1 MTPRPFLLNGDWIVS
16 HETIFVRNPFDG
28 SDLGLAS
35 VADAEHVEAAAAG
48 CASAFQKTRKQS
60 ALERSELLQRIRHL
74 IEKRGDEFV
83 ELLVKEAG
91 KPVDLARTEVSRAEQ
106 TFGFAAAEALRL
118 QGEPIAID
126 ASAPGKGHT
135 GSVRRVPLGV
145 ILGITP
151 FNFPLNL
158 VAHKIAPALATG
170 NTVLLKPSLRT
181 PLISLLLG
189 EVLVEAEILPGQV
202 NILPFRHDLLTP
214 LFTDERIKMTSFT
227 GSAAVGWGIKAKAV
241 KQRVCLELGGNA
253 ALIVHSDADW
263 EKKLPAVAAACFG
276 YAGQSCISVQRI
288 FVQDSIYDTFKQS
301 LVWYAEKKVQ
311 TGDPAERGVLV
322 GPMIDPSALDKV
334 TGWIAAAETAGA
346 RCLTPVKVEGKCLHP
361 VVLENVPS
369 NSEIACEEA
378 FAPIVVL
385 EPYDAFEDAIVKV
398 NASRYGLQAGVF
410 TSDLGL
416 AERAY
421 EEIEAGAV
429 LINQTPTF
437 RVENMPYGGVK
448 DSGFGRE
455 GVRYTMEEMTEMK
468 ALIVN
473 YI

>member
-1 MTPRPFLLNGDWIVS
+1 MTPRPFLLNGEWIVTR
-16 HETIFVRNPFDG
+16 ETNFVRNPFNDNE
-28 SDLGLAS
+28 LGMASLAS
-35 VADAEHVEAAAAG
+35 AQHIEAAVAG
-48 CASAFQKTRKQS
+48 CASAFHKTRKQS
-60 ALERSELLQRIRHL
+60 AQERSELLQNVRL
-74 IEKRGDEFV
+74 EIEKRADDFV
-83 ELLVKEAG
+83 DLLVKEAG
-91 KPVDLARTEVSRAEQ
+91 KPIDLAKIEVSRAQQ

-135 GSVRRVPLGV
+135 GIVQRVPLGV

-170 NTVLLKPSLRT
+170 NTILVKPSLRT
-181 PLISLLLG
+181 PLISFLLG
-189 EVLVEAEILPGQV
+189 EVLVEAGILPGQV
-202 NILPFRHDLLTP
+202 NIVPFHHDLLTP
-214 LFTDERIKMTSFT
+214 LFTDARIKMTSFT

-241 KQRVCLELGGNA
+241 KQRTCLELGGNA
-253 ALIVHSDADW
+253 ALIIHSDADW
-263 EKKLPAVAAACFG
+263 EKRLPSVAAACFG

-288 FVQDSIYDTFKQS
+288 FVQESIYETFKQS
-301 LVWYAEKKVQ
+301 LVWFTQEKVKA
-311 TGDPAERGVLV
+311 GDPAEPGVLV
-322 GPMIDPSALDKV
+322 GPMIDPSALEKV
-334 TGWIAAAETAGA
+334 TDWIAAAQDAGA
-346 RCLTPVKVEGKCLHP
+346 KCCTPVRVDGRCLHP
-361 VVLENVPS
+361 VVLENVPATS
-369 NSEIACEEA
+369 KIVCEEA

-385 EPYDAFEDAIVKV
+385 EPYEEFEDAIVKV

-410 TSDLGL
+410 TSDLAL
-416 AERAY
+416 SEKAY
-421 EEIEAGAV
+421 QEIEAGAV

-468 ALIVN
+468 TLIVN
-473 YI
+473 YL